1 MIRQALLTILALG
14 GSWIEL
20 DESPINASGCD
31 NLWMAARN
39 AAVGVMNIN
48 ISNDDDDDDKSF
60 AEYWNI
66 LAIVEKQAAEDK
78 GRFDQN

>member
-1 MIRQALLTILALG
+1 
-14 GSWIEL
+14 
-20 DESPINASGCD
+20 
-31 NLWMAARN
+31 MAARN